1 MQMIV
6 IGMHRSGTS
15 VLARLLNLM
24 GVYFG
29 PEGIGTGANPENPKG
44 FWERRDVRALN
55 DFVLQ
60 SAGHDWDRVC
70 RLDVDALPGPVVE
83 EFTRRASQIVLSMD
97 AHRPWMIKEPRLCLL
112 MPLWRR
118 VLEVPVCVHILRHPV
133 EVAASLQTRNQ
144 IPIEAG
150 LALWEHYN
158 RSGRAAMRGLPAVTV
173 RHGDLLARPVEETAR
188 LLHVLEALGVRGLTL
203 PAAAEI
209 ESFVDPNL
217 YRERKEKPELA
228 AYASAPQVKLFERWK
243 DSDRVEEGDF
253 RGLPPKERKVLAGYE
268 ASLPPLGAPAVP
280 KDLTPVGKSEYESAR
295 KETAR
300 LADQVRRLGEE
311 CSEVKKGWR
320 DEVARLVEHERELKD
335 RNRAMEVELERLRGL
350 LGQAEKRAAEQAIEI
365 AGFSVREGQLQQ
377 EKQSFEGETGRLRI
391 ALAEAEKRAAE
402 QGAEIERLSVRARD
416 LEAERHS
423 LGEELEQARE
433 ALGQAGRTAGEQQA
447 RIEALAAQALDL
459 ERQKLSLE
467 DELGRMRATLDE
479 MRASL
484 SRASADREATQA
496 RVAEQSHEL
505 VKLTRLYIDARDA
518 ASQALASSRK
528 AEAAAAEARANL
540 LRLERDHAGAV
551 DAAARAA
558 ANVAAAVERERRLE
572 QELQRRLAEHQ
583 EYARRNEEEKA
594 FLVSELARV
603 DREVATILGST
614 SWKATAPLR
623 WTRSLLSGRATARGP
638 YIGSSVQLI
647 SRSSWF
653 DAAWYASEHAAVIPQ
668 GMAPEVHYLLRGAVE
683 GLNPSPR
690 FDTRHYLASNPDV
703 AESGQNPLV
712 HFILRG
718 EGEGRSPTP

>member
-60 SAGHDWDRVC
+60 SAGHDWNRVC

-268 ASLPPLGAPAVP
+268 ASLPPMGAPAAP
-280 KDLTPVGKSEYESAR
+280 KDLSPVGKSEYESAR

-335 RNRAMEVELERLRGL
+335 RNQAMEAELERLRGL
-350 LGQAEKRAAEQAIEI
+350 LGQAEKRVAEQAVEI
-365 AGFSVREGQLQQ
+365 AGFSVRQGQLQQ
-377 EKQSFEGETGRLRI
+377 EKQSFEDETGRLRI

-484 SRASADREATQA
+484 SRASADREAAQA

-528 AEAAAAEARANL
+528 AEAAAAE
-540 LRLERDHAGAV
+540 
-551 DAAARAA
+551 
-558 ANVAAAVERERRLE
+558 RERRLE
-572 QELQRRLAEHQ
+572 QELERQSAEHQ
-583 EYARRNEEEKA
+583 QHARQNEEEKA

-603 DREVATILGST
+603 DQEVATILGST

-623 WTRSLLSGRATARGP
+623 WARSLLSGQAAPRGP

>member
-60 SAGHDWDRVC
+60 SAGHDWNRVC

-268 ASLPPLGAPAVP
+268 ASLPPMGAPAAP
-280 KDLTPVGKSEYESAR
+280 KDLSPVGKSEYESAR

-350 LGQAEKRAAEQAIEI
+350 LGQ
-365 AGFSVREGQLQQ
+365 
-377 EKQSFEGETGRLRI
+377 
-391 ALAEAEKRAAE
+391 AEKRAAE

-484 SRASADREATQA
+484 SRASADREAAQA

-528 AEAAAAEARANL
+528 AEAAAAE
-540 LRLERDHAGAV
+540 
-551 DAAARAA
+551 
-558 ANVAAAVERERRLE
+558 RERRLE
-572 QELQRRLAEHQ
+572 QELERQSAEHQ
-583 EYARRNEEEKA
+583 QHARQNEEEKA

-603 DREVATILGST
+603 DQEVATILDST

-623 WTRSLLSGRATARGP
+623 WARSLLSGQAAPRGP